1 MADFGW
7 FGTQVAKVV
16 TATLLGGFIVDL
28 SIFWLFC
35 SIPTKTRAW
44 GQYGEI
50 SMSNLTKSP
59 RLNSPSPMRPPPG
72 AKLGPNLER
81 VTAPGPS
88 CEALYGPYGP
98 HLDRI

>member
-16 TATLLGGFIVDL
+16 TATLLGGFIGDL
-28 SIFWLFC
+28 SIFWLIC
-35 SIPTKTRAW
+35 SIPPKTRAW

-59 RLNSPSPMRPPPG
+59 RLNSPSPMRPPE
-72 AKLGPNLER
+72 ER
-81 VTAPGPS
+81 NWAQIRSV
-88 CEALYGPYGP
+88 
-98 HLDRI
+98 